1 MVKKGFKEC
10 PYCAELIREKA
21 IYCRFCNKSL
31 VEEKKEKVQVEDIF
45 ELDKYDTKG
54 RESAIENLLKLI
66 PKQISERVLESA
78 EVIEESERRLI
89 TILFADLCGYTSL
102 SEVMDPEEVQALMGD
117 IFEPMLKI
125 AEKYGGT
132 VSHFL
137 GDAIMAYYG
146 APMTHEDDPE
156 RAIRTALEI
165 VDSVRAIGKERELD
179 LEVSIGINCGEVVVG
194 GIPLE
199 SRKDY
204 SAFGDAVNTASRL
217 ESLAGPGEILVS
229 DRIYKQVKD
238 KFEFERRPPTFVKN
252 KREPVQIYKVIG
264 VRKRPIRTFLDEAS
278 LLTKFV
284 GRKKELSILQKAY
297 DELSEKGAGLVEIA
311 GDPGVGK
318 SRLLYEFI
326 RKLDEE
332 QNSRDTLH
340 VPNNLGAYAICPYK
354 IYSSRCLSFGTS
366 IPYYLIV
373 ELLKDIFELPIHTP
387 YPSQEGISDD
397 AQISGLIKK
406 KLEELIHTPSAISRH
421 PSQEGISRED
431 IYNSIA
437 FLLSIKEEN
446 PIYKLSPK
454 ERCDKIFKDISTLL
468 IHLHTPYSSQEGIH
482 TPSASQTPLSR
493 GELPLIYV
501 FEDLQWIDELSL
513 QLLDYF
519 ISRLSSEKI
528 LLFCISRKV
537 FVHRW
542 SPNIN
547 FVRLELEELSAKE
560 SAVLLNQILGI
571 KELPTHIAEVIL
583 TKTEG
588 NPFFVE
594 EVIKAFIED
603 GTIVVEDGQY
613 KFTKEIED
621 IKVPDS
627 VQGVIMS
634 RIDSLEAKLR
644 RVIQCASVIG
654 HGFRYKVLSYIME
667 IQEKLKEYLSRLIEG
682 DFIYQQSIINELLYL
697 FRHIVTQEVA
707 YNTLLLKRR
716 KHYHRK
722 IGECLEDIYPEDIE
736 ENYEILAHHFYHS
749 DNDQKAAYYLDKAS
763 EKYEMLYANEALIDT
778 VNKLIE
784 VIDKRLK
791 CPEEY
796 HESKVNAY
804 IKLGRVKK
812 LIGKYDESIAD
823 YSIGIRFAGDYD
835 FKRSEAICHRNIAD
849 LFRIKGQYENA
860 FDHLKTASGLFDSL
874 NDESEKLTCQNSLG
888 VVFQSK
894 GEYDKSID
902 YFNEGIRLAEKNGNL
917 LARANATN
925 NIGVSYQCLGDYENA
940 IKYFELT
947 NEMMIELDN
956 RRGTIATLTNIGI
969 CLERLGEFENSLKR
983 YAKSL
988 QIAEDIGFKYAIVAN
1003 LLNMGQ
1009 CHQYLGDQ
1017 KNAIKFFSKA
1027 IKLAKEDK
1035 DLASESMGYGNI
1047 AKSYIYSG
1055 NDVEAFNA
1063 IQKGE
1068 EIAEKSNYYPS
1079 VVNVKLAK
1087 LMNLIKKEDYK
1098 SAVKVAEET
1107 IKQIEEKKDRDNAP
1121 IAYRLYAN
1129 VLNGLKNCDVALK
1142 QIDKA
1147 IEIAKEDKYPREIA
1161 WALMVKGTI
1170 LENLKNKEQAK
1181 LINTEAK
1188 QIATSLKDKTLLSI
1202 LS

>member
-1 MVKKGFKEC
+1 MAKEGYKEC

-21 IYCRFCNKSL
+21 IYCRFCKKSL
-31 VEEKKEKVQVEDIF
+31 TEEKKETPPVEDIF
-45 ELDKYDTKG
+45 ELDKYDNK
-54 RESAIENLLKLI
+54 ENAIENLLKLI
-66 PKQISERVLESA
+66 PKQISERLLESA

-117 IFEPMLKI
+117 IFKPMLKT

-146 APMTHEDDPE
+146 APISHEDDPE

-165 VDSVRAIGKERELD
+165 INSVRAIGKEKNLELE
-179 LEVSIGINCGEVVVG
+179 LSVGINCGEVVVG

-217 ESLAGPGEILVS
+217 ETLAGAGEILVS
-229 DRIYKQVKD
+229 DRVYKQVKD
-238 KFEFERRPPTFVKN
+238 KFEFEKRPPTFVKN
-252 KREPVQIYKVIG
+252 KREPVQTYKVIG
-264 VRKRPIRTFLDEAS
+264 IKKHPTKTFLDEKS

-284 GRKKELSILQKAY
+284 GRKKELAILQKAY
-297 DELSEKGAGLVEIA
+297 DELNEKGATLIEIS

-326 RKLDEE
+326 
-332 QNSRDTLH
+332 
-340 VPNNLGAYAICPYK
+340 K
-354 IYSSRCLSFGTS
+354 IIQENENKIEANAAPISLFSSRCLSFGTS
-366 IPYYLIV
+366 IPYYLIT
-373 ELLKDIFELPIHTP
+373 ELLKDILELPDQKDDSKFSEII
-387 YPSQEGISDD
+387 YAKLKELNLSKDKIYDSIS
-397 AQISGLIKK
+397 
-406 KLEELIHTPSAISRH
+406 
-421 PSQEGISRED
+421 
-431 IYNSIA
+431 
-437 FLLSIKEEN
+437 FLLSLKEKEN

-454 ERCDKIFKDISTLL
+454 DRCNKIFKDISTLL
-468 IHLHTPYSSQEGIH
+468 IQPANNKKETEKPHP
-482 TPSASQTPLSR
+482 
-493 GELPLIYV
+493 PLIYIL
-501 FEDLQWIDELSL
+501 EDLQWADELSL
-513 QLLDYF
+513 QLLNYF
-519 ISRLSSEKI
+519 TSRLSNEKI
-528 LLFCISRKV
+528 LLCCVGRKT
-537 FVHRW
+537 FIHKW
-542 SPNIN
+542 LPNIEY
-547 FVRLELEELSAKE
+547 LKIELEELSGKE
-560 SAVLLNQILGI
+560 STVLLHQVLGI
-571 KELPTHIAEVIL
+571 KELPEHITELIL
-583 TKTEG
+583 TRTEG

-594 EVIKAFIED
+594 EVIKSFIDD

-613 KFTKEIED
+613 RFTKEIED
-621 IKVPDS
+621 IKVPDT

-634 RIDSLEAKLR
+634 RIDALEAKLR
-644 RVIQCASVIG
+644 RVIQCAAVIG

-667 IQEKLKEYLSRLIEG
+667 IQEKLKEYLSRLIDG
-682 DFIYQQSIINELLYL
+682 DFIYQQSIINELFYL
-697 FRHIVTQEVA
+697 FRHIATQEVA

-716 KHYHRK
+716 KQYHRK

-736 ENYEILAHHFYHS
+736 ENYEILAHHYYHS

-763 EKYEMLYANEALIDT
+763 DKYEMLYANEALIDT

-791 CPEEY
+791 CPDEY
-796 HESKVNAY
+796 KEPKVNAY

-823 YSIGIRFAGDYD
+823 YSTVIELAQEYD
-835 FKRSEAICHRNIAD
+835 FKRLEAIAHRNIAD
-849 LFRIKGQYENA
+849 LYRIKGHFEQA
-860 FDHLKTASGLFDSL
+860 FEHLKTASGLFGNLKD
-874 NDESEKLTCQNSLG
+874 DGEELTCQNSLG
-888 VVFQSK
+888 VVFQAK
-894 GEYDKSID
+894 GDYEKSID
-902 YFNEGIRLAEKNGNL
+902 YFNEGIKLAEKKGNL
-917 LARANATN
+917 SAKANATN
-925 NIGVSYQCLGDYENA
+925 NIGISYQYLGDYENA

-947 NEMMIELDN
+947 NDMMIELDN
-956 RRGTIATLTNIGI
+956 RKGTIATLTNIGI

-1017 KNAIKFFSKA
+1017 QNAIKFFNKV
-1027 IKLAKEDK
+1027 IKLSKEDG
-1035 DLASESMGYGNI
+1035 DLASESMAYGNL
-1047 AKSYIYSG
+1047 AKSFIYTG
-1055 NDVEAFNA
+1055 NDVEASNS
-1063 IQKGE
+1063 IQKGKE
-1068 EIAEKSNYYPS
+1068 LAEKSNYYIS
-1079 VVNVKLAK
+1079 LINVKLAK
-1087 LMNLIKKEDYK
+1087 LMYQIKKEDYK
-1098 SAVKVAEET
+1098 SAMTLAEDT
-1107 IKQIEEKKDRDNAP
+1107 IKQIEEKNDKDNAP

-1129 VLNGLKNCDVALK
+1129 ALNGLRLYDKALN

-1147 IEIAKEDKYPREIA
+1147 IEIANEDKYPRELA
-1161 WALMVKGTI
+1161 WDLMVKGTI

-1181 LINTEAK
+1181 LATTEAK
-1188 QIATSLKDKTLLSI
+1188 QIATTLKDKTLLSI